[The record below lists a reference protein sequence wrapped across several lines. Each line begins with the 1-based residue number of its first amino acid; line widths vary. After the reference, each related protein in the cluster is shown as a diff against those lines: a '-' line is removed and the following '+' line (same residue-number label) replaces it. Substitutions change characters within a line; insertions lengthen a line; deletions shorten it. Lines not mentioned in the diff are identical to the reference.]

1 MRPLLASLPLLAL
14 LGGCSYLP
22 TWDSLPTLPSVTG
35 EKVLGM
41 LTPYRVEVVQGNV
54 LTKEMVAR
62 VKPGMPKAQV
72 RDLLG
77 SPLLTDVFHEA
88 RWDYVFTIRRQ
99 GAAPQQ
105 RLVVALFDG
114 DKLKSL
120 DVPDDLPAEND
131 FVAAINTFKPSS
143 KVPKLELSEAER
155 DALPPP
161 KKSADA
167 APTAAAEGP
176 APGRTYPPLD
186 AAPAKAG
193 S

>member
-22 TWDSLPTLPSVTG
+22 TWDSLPSVTG
-35 EKVLGM
+35 DKVLGL

-77 SPLLTDVFHEA
+77 SPLLTDVFHES
-88 RWDYVFTIRRQ
+88 RWDYPFTIRRQ

-114 DKLKSL
+114 DRLKSL
-120 DVPDDLPAEND
+120 DVPDDLPTEQE
-131 FVAAINTFKPSS
+131 FVAAVNTFKPSG
-143 KVPKLELSEAER
+143 KQPKLALSDAER
-155 DALPPP
+155 AALPPP
-161 KKSADA
+161 KRSAET

-186 AAPAKAG
+186 AKPGTG

>member
-22 TWDSLPTLPSVTG
+22 TWDSLPSVTG
-35 EKVLGM
+35 DKVLGL

-77 SPLLTDVFHEA
+77 SPLLTDVFHES
-88 RWDYVFTIRRQ
+88 RWDYPFTINRQ
-99 GAAPQQ
+99 GTAPQQ
-105 RLVVALFDG
+105 RLVVAIFDG
-114 DKLKSL
+114 DRLKSL
-120 DVPDDLPAEND
+120 DVPDDLPTEQE
-131 FVAAINTFKPSS
+131 FVASVNTFKPSG
-143 KVPKLELSEAER
+143 KQPKLALSEAER
-155 DALPPP
+155 AALPPP
-161 KKSADA
+161 KRSAEA

-186 AAPAKAG
+186 AKTGTG

>member
-22 TWDSLPTLPSVTG
+22 KWDSLPTITG
-35 EKVLGM
+35 DKVLGV

-77 SPLLTDVFHEA
+77 SPLLTDIFHES
-88 RWDYVFTIRRQ
+88 RWDYPFTIRRQ
-99 GAAPQQ
+99 GAPEQH
-105 RLVVALFDG
+105 RLVVAEFDG
-114 DKLKSL
+114 DKLKTL
-120 DVPDDLPAEND
+120 TVPDDLPTENE
-131 FVAAINTFKPSS
+131 FVSAINTFKPGS
-143 KVPKLELSEAER
+143 KQPKLALSDAER
-155 DALPPP
+155 AALPPP
-161 KKSADA
+161 KKSAEP

-176 APGRTYPPLD
+176 APGRVYPPLD
-186 AAPAKAG
+186 AKTGAG

>member
-35 EKVLGM
+35 EKVLGL

-77 SPLLTDVFHEA
+77 SPLLTDVFHES

-99 GAAPQQ
+99 GTAYQQ
-105 RLVVALFDG
+105 RLVVATFDG
-114 DKLKSL
+114 DKLKEL
-120 DVPDDLPAEND
+120 TVPDDLPAEND

-143 KVPKLELSEAER
+143 KVPKLELSETER
-155 DALPPP
+155 DALPLP

>member
-22 TWDSLPTLPSVTG
+22 TWARLPEVSG
-35 EKVLGM
+35 DKVLGV

-77 SPLLTDVFHEA
+77 SPLLTDVFHES

-99 GAAPQQ
+99 GAPAQQ
-105 RLVVALFDG
+105 RLVVAEFDG
-114 DKLKSL
+114 EVLKTL
-120 DVPDDLPAEND
+120 TVPDDLPAEND
-131 FVAAINTFKPSS
+131 FVAAINTFKPGS
-143 KVPKLELSEAER
+143 KQPKLELSEAER
-155 DALPPP
+155 GALPPP
-161 KKSADA
+161 KRAEDA

-176 APGRTYPPLD
+176 APGRVYPPLD
-186 AAPAKAG
+186 APAKTGAG